1 MEQLTKFFSS
11 GYLIFLF
18 LLLSAGVFVILYL
31 IRFFVPLIF
40 AGKINE
46 DRFRKYFTV
55 VEMAVWVMLLLT
67 AAIFFLKHHIV
78 FAAVL
83 FLFLLLLLYW
93 WSRFALRD
101 YLAGL
106 VFKIENRFALGEI
119 IEVAGYKGKIKRFYA
134 RNLLVENENGK
145 MILLPYSELMG
156 VISSPQNISETVLN
170 DSFELTVPADR
181 SFEVVTD
188 LLNNYILSLPWT
200 VVKYEPRIKLVQEID
215 NQYIVKVTVFSFD
228 ESYFQLMQKTIRKI
242 EQNDINQIKKNKV

>member
-18 LLLSAGVFVILYL
+18 LLLAAGVFVALYL

-40 AGKINE
+40 AGKVNE

-55 VEMAVWVMLLLT
+55 IEMAVWVLLLLT

-93 WSRFALRD
+93 WARFALRD

-106 VFKIENRFALGEI
+106 VFKIENRFSLDEV

-134 RNLLVENENGK
+134 RNIALENENGK

-181 SFEVVTD
+181 SFETITG

-200 VVKYEPRIKLVQEID
+200 VIKYEPRIKLAQEID

-228 ESYFQLMQKTIRKI
+228 ESYFQVIRQKVS
-242 EQNDINQIKKNKV
+242 EFVANDFVSMD